1 MFQGMSRPIG
11 QFLGAFGATL
21 KSQSGVFFLETNQ
34 DTQTFSNDAWTEVDL
49 RASLSDIDDQWEL
62 AVFGQNVFNDRH
74 ISAVT
79 ALGGFPNASINEPVK
94 WGIEATVRY

>member
-1 MFQGMSRPIG
+1 VNANYERQIG
-11 QFLGAFGATL
+11 PYLGSLGATL

-34 DTQTFSNDAWTEVDL
+34 DTSTFSNEDWTEVDL
-49 RASLSDIDDQWEL
+49 RASISDPDAQWEL
-62 AVFGQNVFNDRH
+62 AVFGQNVFNNRH

-94 WGIEATVRY
+94 WGAEAVIRY